1 MVSIKLKTAEVGGN
15 LVSIGQA
22 KVFYSTKEE
31 AGVAMEKLYYERE
44 LGDDINI
51 EYFKMKE
58 GRLIEQD
65 RLNDHLK

>member
-1 MVSIKLKTAEVGGN
+1 
-15 LVSIGQA
+15 
-22 KVFYSTKEE
+22 
-31 AGVAMEKLYYERE
+31 MEKLYYERE